1 VSDTATGGPAEQAPR
16 DDAAASD
23 GAGPPLQRPAGEPA
37 GSAERAV
44 AAERG
49 GLPIAPSVLSPRPY
63 VRSASVAR
71 AGEGAAAGGAGDGAA
86 TAGGPARRRAGA
98 GRDPAGEGA
107 LRASFADLA
116 AAAEDAPHA
125 GGVPIGDPPAG
136 GPQTGGFQIGGSQAG
151 GFQAGGPRVG
161 DLDNG
166 GLQAGDT
173 AAGELAAYGQGRRGL
188 EHRDPLIDRDDAPL
202 LLRSV
207 IELREVWLPLLAAAG
222 VRSVTLLGTEHGR
235 TTALLVELLR
245 AGGGGRLLVVDPE
258 PGRVPASGRGLDI
271 EVVREHG
278 ATGLAGHTPTDA
290 YLIDGDANYATA
302 AGVLA
307 AADDAV
313 YEFGRATFPL
323 VVIHDVG
330 WPTGRRDRYASP
342 DRLTD
347 ADRQPFTWDGG
358 VTLDRTDTIPGRAL
372 RGEGAYAWAIEE
384 GGPRNGV
391 RTAVEEFV
399 AGYPELMF
407 FTVAPV
413 FGLGVV
419 VDRRAPY
426 ATRIAELLAPWV
438 SNPLLARLERNRLD
452 LYLRVVA
459 QRDDAMAAAQ
469 SHHHE
474 LARLDAERLRLVAID
489 IEKSDRIAEL
499 ERALAA
505 ERAATAAALHTR
517 LEEPRLVAAAR
528 SADSRLRAR
537 FRRGPSK
544 LEQARAQFAAEE
556 QRRRE
561 ELAALGESGGRLAL
575 PPGGATGLGGASGL
589 GAAASGFP
597 LALAAGP
604 SAKGLPS
611 DGPSSNGSFG
621 TGAFL
626 NGAGLAGPS
635 ANGATDGRYDSAPH
649 SGGAQEAAERL
660 RGRHRLHRAGGEP
673 DVVAGGRDGQTPRLW
688 TPTRT
693 SAAPARRTRRG
704 AGTEA
709 NGSRNGAFSAAP
721 ATRAVPRGGGASDA
735 FAPFEPT
742 NSSSAYP
749 NAYPDRVVGQNP
761 APSPDPVPNQ
771 SPAPPGA
778 VLLTPPAPPPSAGP
792 DGLAVTPI
800 QSGQPIP
807 AGQPIPPG
815 SAVQPGPPAD
825 PATGGQPALF
835 DRSGVPR
842 RRRMA
847 SALNP
852 DRHEPRHRA
861 STRNQNPNQP

>member
-16 DDAAASD
+16 DDAA
-23 GAGPPLQRPAGEPA
+23 GPPLLRRPAGEPA
-37 GSAERAV
+37 VS
-44 AAERG
+44 AERG
-49 GLPIAPSVLSPRPY
+49 GLPIAPSVLSARPY
-63 VRSASVAR
+63 VRSASVSR
-71 AGEGAAAGGAGDGAA
+71 AGEGTAAGGAGDGAA
-86 TAGGPARRRAGA
+86 TANDAARRRAGA
-98 GRDPAGEGA
+98 NRDSAGEGA

-116 AAAEDAPHA
+116 AAAEDAPHT
-125 GGVPIGDPPAG
+125 GGVPSS
-136 GPQTGGFQIGGSQAG
+136 GPTAG
-151 GFQAGGPRVG
+151 GFQTSGPRVG
-161 DLDNG
+161 DPQNG
-166 GLQAGDT
+166 GRQAT
-173 AAGELAAYGQGRRGL
+173 AAAAGELAVYGQGRRGL
-188 EHRDPLIDRDDAPL
+188 ERHDPLADRDDAPL

-222 VRSVTLLGTEHGR
+222 ARSITLLGTEHGR

-245 AGGGGRLLVVDPE
+245 AGGGGRLLVVDPD

-278 ATGLAGHTPTDA
+278 ATGLVEHTPTDA

-399 AGYPELMF
+399 AGHPELMF

-426 ATRIAELLAPWV
+426 APRIAELLAPWV
-438 SNPLLARLERNRLD
+438 SNSLLARLERNRLD

-575 PPGGATGLGGASGL
+575 PPGGAPGPGGASGL

-604 SAKGLPS
+604 SANGLPS
-611 DGPSSNGSFG
+611 DAPSSNGSFG
-621 TGAFL
+621 TGGFL

-635 ANGATDGRYDSAPH
+635 ANGATDGRYDSASN

-660 RGRHRLHRAGGEP
+660 RGRHRLHRAGDEP

-709 NGSRNGAFSAAP
+709 NGSRNGAFSATP
-721 ATRAVPRGGGASDA
+721 AARAVPPGGGASDA

-749 NAYPDRVVGQNP
+749 
-761 APSPDPVPNQ
+761 
-771 SPAPPGA
+771 APPGA
-778 VLLTPPAPPPSAGP
+778 VLLTPPPPPPSAGP
-792 DGLAVTPI
+792 DGLAATPI

-807 AGQPIPPG
+807 AGLPIPPG
-815 SAVQPGPPAD
+815 SAVAPGSPAD

-861 STRNQNPNQP
+861 STRNQNPDRP